1 MECDPTLSDDV
12 VQLAWPLLRL
22 RLLQLVMA
30 VSPSLK
36 VTFPDGVPVP
46 GLFAVT
52 VAVNFTDCPNTD
64 GFNEEL
70 TDVVVPY
77 FTVCVSLGDVLPLKF
92 ASPPYDAVIEWEPT
106 ASVLVTNV
114 PWPEPSRVPVPR
126 MVEPSLKVTVPV
138 GVPAPGLF
146 AVTVAVNV
154 TACPDSAGLAE
165 ELTSVVVPAFV
176 TVWVVGFGEV
186 VVEVVVTPGLVV
198 VVGPAPAG
206 LKVASAM
213 YQLVDKPKVRPPSC
227 GPAALDRM
235 SSRSEASLPLCAS
248 TR

>member
-1 MECDPTLSDDV
+1 MECDPTLSEDV
-12 VQLAWPLLRL
+12 VQVARPLLLRE

-30 VSPSLK
+30 VPPSLK
-36 VTFPDGVPVP
+36 VTFPVGVPEP

-70 TDVVVPY
+70 TDVVEQY
-77 FTVCVSLGDVLPLKF
+77 FTGCVSLGDVLPVKF
-92 ASPPYDAVIEWEPT
+92 AAPPYDAVIEWEPT

-154 TACPDSAGLAE
+154 TACPDSDGLAE
-165 ELTSVVVPAFV
+165 ELTTVAVLAFFTVSVSVL
-176 TVWVVGFGEV
+176 EV
-186 VVEVVVTPGLVV
+186 LP
-198 VVGPAPAG
+198 
-206 LKVASAM
+206 LKVAS
-213 YQLVDKPKVRPPSC
+213 PP
-227 GPAALDRM
+227 
-235 SSRSEASLPLCAS
+235 
-248 TR
+248 

>member
-12 VQLAWPLLRL
+12 VQVARPLLLRE

-30 VSPSLK
+30 VPPSLK

-46 GLFAVT
+46 GLCAVT

-64 GFNEEL
+64 GFDEEL

-77 FTVCVSLGDVLPLKF
+77 FTLCVILGDVLPLKF

-114 PWPEPSRVPVPR
+114 AWPAPFRVPVPSALG
-126 MVEPSLKVTVPV
+126 PSLKVTVPV
-138 GVPAPGLF
+138 GMPAPAVF
-146 AVTVAVNV
+146 AFTVAVKV
-154 TACPDSAGLAE
+154 TGCPDTEGLAE
-165 ELTSVVVPAFV
+165 EVTPEVVPGSVVVV
-176 TVWVVGFGEV
+176 VVDVDVVVVVGGVV
-186 VVEVVVTPGLVV
+186 VVEPGLVV
-198 VVGPAPAG
+198 VVEAPAG
-206 LKVASAM
+206 TKVASTM
-213 YQLVDKPKVRPPSC
+213 FQLLPVPRVRPASC

-235 SSRSEASLPLCAS
+235 SSRSEASL
-248 TR
+248 

>member
-146 AVTVAVNV
+146 AFTVAVNV
-154 TACPDSAGLAE
+154 TACPDSDGLAE
-165 ELTSVVVPAFV
+165 ELTSVA
-176 TVWVVGFGEV
+176 E
-186 VVEVVVTPGLVV
+186 PGLVV
-198 VVGPAPAG
+198 VVEAPAG
-206 LKVASAM
+206 LKVASTM
-213 YQLVDKPKVRPPSC
+213 FQLLPVPRVRPASC

>member
-12 VQLAWPLLRL
+12 VQLAWPLVRL

-52 VAVNFTDCPNTD
+52 VAVNFPDCPNTD

-77 FTVCVSLGDVLPLKF
+77 FTVCVSLGGVLPLKF
-92 ASPPYDAVIEWEPT
+92 ASPPYDAVAGWEPT

-114 PWPEPSRVPVPR
+114 AWPEPSRVPVPR
-126 MVEPSLKVTVPV
+126 MLEASLKVTVPV
-138 GVPAPGLF
+138 AVPAPGLF
-146 AVTVAVNV
+146 AVTVAVKV
-154 TACPDSAGLAE
+154 TACPDTEGWAE
-165 ELTSVVVPAFV
+165 EVTNVVVPAFRG
-176 TVWVVGFGEV
+176 VGV
-186 VVEVVVTPGLVV
+186 
-198 VVGPAPAG
+198 
-206 LKVASAM
+206 
-213 YQLVDKPKVRPPSC
+213 
-227 GPAALDRM
+227 
-235 SSRSEASLPLCAS
+235 
-248 TR
+248 